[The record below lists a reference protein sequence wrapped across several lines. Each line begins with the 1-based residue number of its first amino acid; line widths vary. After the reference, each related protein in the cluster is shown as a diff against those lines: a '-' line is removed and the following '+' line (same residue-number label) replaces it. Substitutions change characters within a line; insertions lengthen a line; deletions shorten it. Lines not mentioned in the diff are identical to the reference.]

1 MGQGNNDTSWRQ
13 NNRESQKEREKRINE
28 LVDTGLYTD
37 QQAGAI
43 YLFELQNRT
52 IPSITKDNGDIIDA
66 KNLVFQFDDA
76 VYKSSGHGGHR
87 KTYMGTPIAGFKDPI
102 TGVVYD
108 LDGNFVRQDDDGTGV
123 LGSDLAKATKD
134 RLKKYGKRKQG
145 GILRYPAESITEHA
159 DYLQIDIERYAE
171 IGKTSYVSDTGG
183 SSRYVIGTRKQNRAG
198 MTSGVSL
205 TRRPLINDGTI
216 LLPIPSNVSDA
227 NNVSYG
233 ESRLNGLAA
242 AGISAA
248 ESLGR
253 KGLDA
258 LLGGEN
264 FDLKT
269 EVTSTGE
276 TLGKKIVNMMGGDG
290 STAALTAADVIT
302 KQLTASAVNI
312 FDANV
317 TANQLLARSNG
328 EIINPNLEILF
339 SDVTLRNFAF
349 KYKLTP
355 RNKYE
360 AEQVKLIIR
369 AFKRNMAPQ
378 AIGSDGA
385 SDFFLR
391 SPNVFKL
398 RYRSGN
404 QDHPFLNKFKQCFLS
419 DMQTKYTGE
428 GIYSTY
434 DDRTPVSIELSL
446 SFKEIQPIYDID
458 YDEFPG
464 TGAVG
469 Y

>member
-13 NNRESQKEREKRINE
+13 NNKESQKRRAE
-28 LVDTGLYTD
+28 LEALYPKATKEQID
-37 QQAGAI
+37 AI
-43 YLFELQNRT
+43 HWFEISNKP
-52 IPSITKDNGDIIDA
+52 IPVIYKDNGDPINPE
-66 KNLVFQFDDA
+66 NLRFEFGDRVH
-76 VYKSSGHGGHR
+76 YKTTGR
-87 KTYMGTPIAGFKDPI
+87 DKTKHYYTPIVGFKDPI
-102 TGVVYD
+102 TGAVYD
-108 LDGNFVRQDDDGTGV
+108 REGNFLRKEEGTGV

-159 DYLQIDIERYAE
+159 DYLQIDIERYVE

-253 KGLDA
+253 KGLDS
-258 LLGGEN
+258 LLGGES

-269 EVTSTGE
+269 EVNDAGE
-276 TLGKKIVNMMGGDG
+276 KLGKKIVNMMGGDG
-290 STAALTAADVIT
+290 STAAITAADVIT

-355 RNKYE
+355 RNKNE

-404 QDHPFLNKFKQCFLS
+404 KDHPFLNKFKQCFLS

-434 DDRTPVSIELSL
+434 DDGTPVSIELSL

-464 TGAVG
+464 TRAVG

>member
-1 MGQGNNDTSWRQ
+1 MAVEQKKNIVDAYLKAGIYVERDGKIYDKFNGTEIIPIEVESTNNDSNTIINVDNANKKEGNPSNTTTLGFPNFAQ
-13 NNRESQKEREKRINE
+13 YGLNLIDQIITAGDNLEEERERAAKLER
-28 LVDTGLYTD
+28 
-37 QQAGAI
+37 QKQ
-43 YLFELQNRT
+43 FE
-52 IPSITKDNGDIIDA
+52 SIRSN
-66 KNLVFQFDDA
+66 
-76 VYKSSGHGGHR
+76 
-87 KTYMGTPIAGFKDPI
+87 
-102 TGVVYD
+102 
-108 LDGNFVRQDDDGTGV
+108 
-123 LGSDLAKATKD
+123 
-134 RLKKYGKRKQG
+134 RLKKYGRKKQG
-145 GILRYPAESITEHA
+145 GILRYPAELITEHA

-171 IGKTSYVSDTGG
+171 IGKTNYISNAGG
-183 SSRYVIGTRKQNRAG
+183 SSRYVIGNKKTNRAG
-198 MTSGVSL
+198 QTTKLSS
-205 TRRPLINDGTI
+205 RPLINDGTI

-233 ESRLNGLAA
+233 ESRMNGLTA
-242 AGISAA
+242 AGVSAA
-248 ESLGR
+248 EGLLKSNNLSRLLEGESL
-253 KGLDA
+253 
-258 LLGGEN
+258 
-264 FDLKT
+264 DLK
-269 EVTSTGE
+269 ELDVA
-276 TLGKKIVNMMGGDG
+276 GKKIKTMMGGDE
-290 STAALTAADVIT
+290 STAAMTAADVIT
-302 KQLTASAVNI
+302 KQLTAAAVNI

-317 TANQLLARSNG
+317 TPNQLLARSNG

-339 SDVTLRNFAF
+339 SDVTLRNFGF

-404 QDHPFLNKFKQCFLS
+404 KDHPFLNKFKQCFLS
-419 DMQTKYTGE
+419 DMQTRYTGE

-434 DDRTPVSIELSL
+434 DDGTPVSIELSL

-458 YDEFPG
+458 YDERPG
-464 TGAVG
+464 TQAVG

>member
-1 MGQGNNDTSWRQ
+1 MGQGNNDPSWRH
-13 NNRESQKEREKRINE
+13 NSRESQKRRKE
-28 LVDTGLYTD
+28 LKALYPKATEGQID
-37 QQAGAI
+37 AMHWFEISKKPIPII
-43 YLFELQNRT
+43 Y
-52 IPSITKDNGDIIDA
+52 KDNGDPI
-66 KNLVFQFDDA
+66 NTESLQFVFGDPIYTHSTGQGDGTKH
-76 VYKSSGHGGHR
+76 YK
-87 KTYMGTPIAGFKDPI
+87 TPIIGFKDPV
-102 TGVVYD
+102 TGAVYD
-108 LDGNFVRQDDDGTGV
+108 RDGNFLRTEEGTGV

-258 LLGGEN
+258 LLGGES

-269 EVTSTGE
+269 EVTNTGE
-276 TLGKKIVNMMGGDG
+276 KLGNKIVTMMGGDG

-349 KYKLTP
+349 RYKLTP

-428 GIYSTY
+428 GVYSTY

>member
-1 MGQGNNDTSWRQ
+1 MVNLAQWLLIAGLSLLITADDHNTIVSEKEAERIA
-13 NNRESQKEREKRINE
+13 KEREEALRLEKEKEFRKDVEDKR
-28 LVDTGLYTD
+28 
-37 QQAGAI
+37 
-43 YLFELQNRT
+43 
-52 IPSITKDNGDIIDA
+52 
-66 KNLVFQFDDA
+66 
-76 VYKSSGHGGHR
+76 SS
-87 KTYMGTPIAGFKDPI
+87 
-102 TGVVYD
+102 
-108 LDGNFVRQDDDGTGV
+108 
-123 LGSDLAKATKD
+123 
-134 RLKKYGKRKQG
+134 RLKKYGKRRQG
-145 GILRYPAESITEHA
+145 GVLRYPAESITEHA

-171 IGKTSYVSDTGG
+171 IGKTNYISDTGG
-183 SSRYVIGTRKQNRAG
+183 SSRYVIGTRRQNRAG
-198 MTSGVSL
+198 MTQAANLS
-205 TRRPLINDGTI
+205 RRPIINDGTI

-242 AGISAA
+242 AAISVAEDNFNKGIDS
-248 ESLGR
+248 
-253 KGLDA
+253 
-258 LLGGEN
+258 LLGGAAN
-264 FDLKT
+264 FDIKNDLK
-269 EVTSTGE
+269 E
-276 TLGKKIVNMMGGDG
+276 LGTDITTMMGGDG
-290 STAALTAADVIT
+290 TIAATTAADVIT

-339 SDVTLRNFAF
+339 SDVTLRSFAF

-355 RNKYE
+355 RNKNE

-404 QDHPFLNKFKQCFLS
+404 KNHPFLNRFKQCFLT
-419 DMQTKYTGE
+419 DMQTRYTGE
-428 GIYSTY
+428 GTYSTY
-434 DDRTPVSIELSL
+434 DDGTPVSMELSL
-446 SFKEIQPIYDID
+446 SFKELQPIYDLD
-458 YDEFPG
+458 YDEEPG
-464 TGAVG
+464 RGAVG

>member
-1 MGQGNNDTSWRQ
+1 MTLAAWLITFSLAFLIRADDHETII
-13 NNRESQKEREKRINE
+13 KEEAEAKRIAEERLAAEEKRRE
-28 LVDTGLYTD
+28 EFQKDVEDK
-37 QQAGAI
+37 
-43 YLFELQNRT
+43 RT
-52 IPSITKDNGDIIDA
+52 S
-66 KNLVFQFDDA
+66 
-76 VYKSSGHGGHR
+76 
-87 KTYMGTPIAGFKDPI
+87 
-102 TGVVYD
+102 
-108 LDGNFVRQDDDGTGV
+108 
-123 LGSDLAKATKD
+123 

-145 GILRYPAESITEHA
+145 GVLRYPAESITEHA

-171 IGKTSYVSDTGG
+171 IGKTNYISDTGG
-183 SSRYVIGTRKQNRAG
+183 SSRYVIGTRRQNRAG
-198 MTSGVSL
+198 MTQAANLS
-205 TRRPLINDGTI
+205 RRPLINDGTI

-242 AGISAA
+242 AAISVA
-248 ESLGR
+248 EKNVN

-258 LLGGEN
+258 LLGGAAN
-264 FDLKT
+264 FDIKNDLK
-269 EVTSTGE
+269 E
-276 TLGKKIVNMMGGDG
+276 LGTDITTMMGGDG
-290 STAALTAADVIT
+290 TTAATTAADVIT
-302 KQLTASAVNI
+302 KQLTASAANI

-339 SDVTLRNFAF
+339 SDVTLRSFAF

-355 RNKYE
+355 RNKNE

-404 QDHPFLNKFKQCFLS
+404 KNHPFLNRFKQCFLT
-419 DMQTKYTGE
+419 DMQTRYTGE
-428 GIYSTY
+428 GTYSTY
-434 DDRTPVSIELSL
+434 DDGTPVSMELSL
-446 SFKEIQPIYDID
+446 SFKELQPIYDLD
-458 YDEFPG
+458 YDEEPG
-464 TGAVG
+464 RGAVG

>member
-1 MGQGNNDTSWRQ
+1 MWQGNNDPSWRH
-13 NNRESQKEREKRINE
+13 NNKKSQLRRAELEALYPHLNKEQI
-28 LVDTGLYTD
+28 D
-37 QQAGAI
+37 AI
-43 YLFELQNRT
+43 HLFEVRDT
-52 IPSITKDNGDIIDA
+52 PIPLIYKDNGDPIKHD
-66 KNLVFQFDDA
+66 LQFVFGDR
-76 VYKSSGHGGHR
+76 VHYKTTGRDGKKH
-87 KTYMGTPIAGFKDPI
+87 YYTPIVGFKDPI
-102 TGVVYD
+102 TGAVYD
-108 LDGNFVRQDDDGTGV
+108 REGNFLRKDDDGTGV

-145 GILRYPAESITEHA
+145 GILRYPAESITRHA

-216 LLPIPSNVSDA
+216 LLPIPSNISDA

-248 ESLGR
+248 GNLGE
-253 KGLDA
+253 KAFDA
-258 LLGGEN
+258 LLGGES
-264 FDLKT
+264 FDFKKDLKDTT
-269 EVTSTGE
+269 EG
-276 TLGKKIVNMMGGDG
+276 LGNKIVNMMGGDG
-290 STAALTAADVIT
+290 STAAITAADVIT

-349 KYKLTP
+349 RYKLTP

-404 QDHPFLNKFKQCFLS
+404 KDHPFLNKFKQCFLS

-434 DDRTPVSIELSL
+434 DDGTPVSIELSL

-464 TGAVG
+464 TRAVG

>member
-1 MGQGNNDTSWRQ
+1 MATKGNEPGSGAKNDYTERLKAYMKEHGLDY
-13 NNRESQKEREKRINE
+13 NNQADRDEAE
-28 LVDTGLYTD
+28 VYFGTD
-37 QQAGAI
+37 VAFGTTPI
-43 YLFELQNRT
+43 VNR
-52 IPSITKDNGDIIDA
+52 DNGDQA
-66 KNLVFQFDDA
+66 NLEIKIVFEQ
-76 VYKSSGHGGHR
+76 VSVGHGGSR
-87 KTYMGTPIAGFKDPI
+87 KKRGKRTVTFVDTLTGNEYSEDGELIKVGSEFAAAGS
-102 TGVVYD
+102 V
-108 LDGNFVRQDDDGTGV
+108 
-123 LGSDLAKATKD
+123 SKATKD

-145 GILRYPAESITEHA
+145 GILRYPAESLTQHA

-233 ESRLNGLAA
+233 ESKLNGLAA

-248 ESLGR
+248 ESAAN

-258 LLGGEN
+258 LLGGKS
-264 FDLKT
+264 FDIKND
-269 EVTSTGE
+269 VDD
-276 TLGKKIVNMMGGDG
+276 LGKKIVNMMGGDG
-290 STAALTAADVIT
+290 STAAITTADVIT

-349 KYKLTP
+349 RYKLTP

-404 QDHPFLNKFKQCFLS
+404 KDHPFLNKFKQCFLS
-419 DMQTKYTGE
+419 DMQTRYTGE
-428 GIYSTY
+428 GTYSTY
-434 DDRTPVSIELSL
+434 DDGTPVSIELNL